1 MTITDFFFSLT
12 PDEIKQKFV
21 EKGISTF
28 KDFPKDERGFEET
41 FGLEPDDKV
50 KYVNVKIAEGES
62 EDNHSDNPDI
72 DIHIFSIFPN
82 PAWPE
87 YPFNFDS
94 VFELWTDP
102 DDGEVHFD
110 VRDAMNQDEEIH
122 VYQKEDDTFDE
133 RPEYNNIDVKV
144 CLGDLK
150 DIAYSY
156 KNYDGSLGYS
166 LSHNKTLQEMY
177 ESLCRYVYDLKRYVD
192 LYVNS
197 LDNGSFFKTWNKYC
211 IGKKLEKGS
220 HYTMISMLASNM
232 INVWKRMADLDNSYE
247 CHLTFDKWVELF
259 YGVVEQVIPNYG
271 VIYSIVDKEFKDGVL
286 NIISKVEEL
295 NNDTDLTSWCK
306 TYKAANEKFLTL
318 QKKAREDIAREFGI
332 NPRYVD
338 TSIAF
343 PYVDWNRDKVPEDAY
358 SK

>member
-1 MTITDFFFSLT
+1 MTITDFFFNLT
-12 PDEIKQKFV
+12 PDEIKQKIV
-21 EKGISTF
+21 DKGIDSL
-28 KDFPKDERGFEET
+28 KDFPKDKREFEET
-41 FGLEPDDKV
+41 FSLEPDDKV
-50 KYVNVKIAEGES
+50 KYVNVKIDES
-62 EDNHSDNPDI
+62 ENDDIHPDI
-72 DIHIFSIFPN
+72 CIHVFSIFPN

-87 YPFNFDS
+87 NSFNFDS
-94 VFELWTDP
+94 VFELWIDP
-102 DDGEVHFD
+102 DDGEMQFD
-110 VRDAMNQDEEIH
+110 VMYAMNRDEEIC
-122 VYQKEDDTFDE
+122 VYYKEDDTFDE
-133 RPEYNNIDVKV
+133 RPKYNDIDIKV

-150 DIAYSY
+150 DVAYSY

-166 LSHNKTLQEMY
+166 LSQNKTLQEMY

-197 LDNGSFFKTWNKYC
+197 LYNGSFFKTWNKYC

-220 HYTMISMLASNM
+220 HYFMIPELASNM

-247 CHLTFDKWVELF
+247 CHLTFNKWVKLF
-259 YGVVEQVIPNYG
+259 YGVVMEVIPNYG
-271 VIYSIVDKEFKDGVL
+271 VIYSIANKEFKDGVL
-286 NIISKVEEL
+286 SVISKVEEL
-295 NNDTDLTSWCK
+295 NNDIDLTTWCK
-306 TYKAANEKFLTL
+306 KYKAANEKFLSL
-318 QKKAREDIAREFGI
+318 QKKAREDIAREFGM